1 MHRILIALLAAF
13 DALVAA
19 AVGLVVVLAPLTLL
33 WVFAFGVDADWAALW
48 PATARIWQLGALV
61 PVSFAFDDAAV
72 VALGL
77 PADGAS
83 FALSLAPLALTV
95 FAVVFAAR
103 SARRAVRSGG
113 AATGVVAG
121 IAATAAIAAVVL
133 VSSGNAL
140 ATVEPWQAV
149 VFPALVYGAG
159 AFAGAWTEAW
169 AEGDGGAIDALRERI
184 DAWPSKWRELPSL
197 AVRGAALAL
206 AGVVGVGAI
215 AVVVAVLLRADEV
228 IALFERAQVDG
239 LGATAIALAQLAYL
253 PTLIGWAVAWTA
265 GPGFAVGAAT
275 AVSPAGTQLGVVPGI
290 PVLGLLPE
298 QGSPWLLLVLL
309 LPVAAGA
316 AAGWAV
322 RSALVAE
329 WEADPPETPESADA
343 SPREPVSPRIVL
355 AVAIAVLA
363 GAGAAIVA
371 AVSSGAI
378 GPGRLETVGAEP
390 GPVAL
395 AVGLEVL
402 LGAAI
407 LLLSPRGRA
416 GGLASDDADGRAA
429 TADGGDVR
437 APVD

>member
-33 WVFAFGVDADWAALW
+33 WAFTFGVDADWSALW
-48 PATARIWQLGALV
+48 PATARVWQLAALV
-61 PVSFAFDDAAV
+61 PVSFAFDDDTV

-83 FALSLAPLALTV
+83 FALSLAPLALTA
-95 FAVVFAAR
+95 FAAIFAAR
-103 SARRAVRSGG
+103 SARRAVRGG
-113 AATGVVAG
+113 AGATGVLAG
-121 IAATAAIAAVVL
+121 TAVTAAIAAVVL
-133 VSSGNAL
+133 VTSANPL

-149 VFPALVYGAG
+149 VLPALVYGAG

-169 AEGDGGAIDALRERI
+169 NEGDGGVVDALRERV
-184 DAWPSKWRELPSL
+184 DSWSSKWRELPSL
-197 AVRGAALAL
+197 AVRGAAIAL
-206 AGVVGVGAI
+206 AGIVGAASL

-228 IALFERAQVDG
+228 IALFERAQVDA
-239 LGATAIALAQLAYL
+239 LGATAVALAQLAYL
-253 PTLIGWAVAWTA
+253 PTLIGWAVSWIA
-265 GPGFAVGAAT
+265 GPGFAVGTAT

-290 PVLGLLPE
+290 PMLGLLPE

-329 WEADPPETPESADA
+329 WEADPPEAPEFANDP
-343 SPREPVSPRIVL
+343 PREPVSPRIAL
-355 AVAIAVLA
+355 AAAIAALA
-363 GAGAAIVA
+363 GAGAALIA
-371 AVSSGAI
+371 SLSSGAI
-378 GPGRLETVGAEP
+378 GPGRLATVGADP

-407 LLLSPRGRA
+407 LLLAPRAHATEGTDRA
-416 GGLASDDADGRAA
+416 EASANEGA
-429 TADGGDVR
+429 VR
-437 APVD
+437 TPVD